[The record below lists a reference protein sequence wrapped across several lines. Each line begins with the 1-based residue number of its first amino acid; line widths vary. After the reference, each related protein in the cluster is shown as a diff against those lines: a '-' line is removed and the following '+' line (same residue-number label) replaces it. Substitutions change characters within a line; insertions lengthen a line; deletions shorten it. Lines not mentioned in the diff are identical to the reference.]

1 MFFFFNDTS
10 TTEIYTYLHTLSL
23 HDALPIFEQHD
34 EGQLAQALHHLD
46 APVDD
51 LLGEVVLDRRLDAT
65 FKQVSAGGARRQAVD
80 HRVVREQ
87 AEATNAQRVAEGLT
101 ALLLERHCTTVDVVQ
116 TGRAPG
122 RERVDPYV

>member
-1 MFFFFNDTS
+1 MRISDWS
-10 TTEIYTYLHTLSL
+10 SDVCSSDLLLLEAVVLLGVL
-23 HDALPIFEQHD
+23 LEQHD
-34 EGQLAQALHHLD
+34 EGQHAQALHHLD

-87 AEATNAQRVAEGLT
+87 AEATNADRKSTRLNSS
-101 ALLLERHCTTVDVVQ
+101 H
-116 TGRAPG
+116 
-122 RERVDPYV
+122 